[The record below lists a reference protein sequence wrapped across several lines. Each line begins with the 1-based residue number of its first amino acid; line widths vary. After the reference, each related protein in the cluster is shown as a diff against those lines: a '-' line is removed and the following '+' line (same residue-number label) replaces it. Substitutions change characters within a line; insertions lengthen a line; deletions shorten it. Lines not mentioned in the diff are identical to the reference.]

1 MKRLYSRTSIFQV
14 LNSQKLLESGTE
26 ITHTLSEGFRTITRG
41 IGMSGCPVS
50 DLPGEEECKLRHAV
64 SYIFRVGRF
73 SPVLL
78 LCLFLLTAMS
88 AAAGVIIGLPPDSGV
103 GNAFPFG
110 GSYDG
115 EYQQVYNRGQFSG
128 PITITDL
135 EFYNTQVNWS
145 TEINSGTWT
154 ISLSSTSADW
164 DTLSPVFASNIGPNN
179 TLVFTGDLSQSWAFG
194 DTLQIP
200 LSTPFT
206 YDPLYG
212 NLLMDVVASGT
223 FTALNV
229 FFDTN
234 GFNGG
239 DLNGNEY
246 LGRVFMQSGVP
257 PVPTV
262 NSGYGLVTGF
272 NSGTSVP
279 EPSSVALFGLGVAV
293 FGLARRRLSR

>member
-1 MKRLYSRTSIFQV
+1 MP
-14 LNSQKLLESGTE
+14 
-26 ITHTLSEGFRTITRG
+26 
-41 IGMSGCPVS
+41 GCPVS
-50 DLPGEEECKLRHAV
+50 HLPGEEERKLRRAV
-64 SYIFRVGRF
+64 SNIFQTGRF

-88 AAAGVIIGLPPDSGV
+88 AAAGVIVGLPADSGV

-115 EYQQVYNRGQFSG
+115 EYQQVYHRSLFFPG

-154 ISLSSTSADW
+154 ISLSTTLADCN
-164 DTLSPVFASNIGPNN
+164 TLSTTFGDNLGSDN
-179 TLVFTGDLSQSWAFG
+179 TLVFTGDLGQPWAFG
-194 DTLQIP
+194 DTLQIL

-212 NLLMDVVASGT
+212 NLLMDVGVSGT

-234 GFNGG
+234 GSNGG
-239 DLNGNEY
+239 QLNGNEY

-272 NSGTSVP
+272 NSSTVP

-293 FGLARRRLSR
+293 VGLARRRLSR